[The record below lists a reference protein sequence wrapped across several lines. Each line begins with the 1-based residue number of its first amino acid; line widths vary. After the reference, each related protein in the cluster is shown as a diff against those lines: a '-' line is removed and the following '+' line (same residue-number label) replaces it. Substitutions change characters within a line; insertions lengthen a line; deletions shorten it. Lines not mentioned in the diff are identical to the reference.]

1 MSYVALLYTLLEK
14 ETFNM
19 LNIQDP
25 ELVQLSY
32 EQHQRPLDKIHRHA
46 VLDLPF
52 RSYFLTAVLCSIFA
66 LILWGGFLNGYIKIN
81 FSQLSLTTWHIHEML
96 FGFAATVAVGFILT
110 AAQTW
115 TGKSSI
121 KGLAVLGFITL
132 WLIVRVCL
140 FLSLVAETEVNQ
152 TILLYSAIV
161 LQLLWWLGSI
171 FVFSRLVLSRKNR
184 RNYIFIPLLMA
195 LMLTNIGLLVLDIN
209 GYKLAS
215 LHIARTA
222 VLLFCLLMGVLG
234 GRVIPFFTISGAK
247 TAAITPPSWLS
258 VLITSLSLLGILV
271 FFSGY
276 FIQLPFT
283 PAILMISAGVAHLL
297 RLSYWRTA
305 STLKITLLWS
315 LHLSYFSLG
324 LGLILLGSSYLFT
337 AENSFYISFSDALHV
352 ITIAAMGLMIFA
364 MMSRVSLGHTGRAL
378 LPDKLVS
385 GVFLLIFIAAIS
397 RVLLPTLQRPL
408 LGWNISLAGWLVA
421 ASLFLIIYFPIL
433 TKPKRSGF

>member
-1 MSYVALLYTLLEK
+1 
-14 ETFNM
+14 M

-25 ELVQLSY
+25 ELIQLNH
-32 EQHQRPLDKIHRHA
+32 EQHQSPLAKVHHHA
-46 VLDLPF
+46 VLDLAF
-52 RSYFLTAVLCSIFA
+52 RSYFLAAVLCSIFA
-66 LILWGGFLNGYIKIN
+66 LTLWGAFLNGYINISFN
-81 FSQLSLTTWHIHEML
+81 QLSPATWHIHEML

-115 TGKSSI
+115 TGKKSI
-121 KGLAVLGFITL
+121 KGLAVLSFITL

-140 FLSLVAETEVNQ
+140 AMSLVVDTQANQ
-152 TILLYSAIV
+152 SLFLYTAIT

-171 FVFSRLVLSRKNR
+171 LVFTKLVFLSRNK
-184 RNYIFIPLLMA
+184 RNYIFIPLFIA
-195 LMLTNIGLLVLDIN
+195 LMLTNISLLILDAN
-209 GYKLAS
+209 GYKALS

-234 GRVIPFFTISGAK
+234 GRVIPFFTVSGAK
-247 TAAITPPSWLS
+247 TSAIQQPNWLTA
-258 VLITSLSLLGILV
+258 LITTLSLLGILV

-283 PAILMISAGVAHLL
+283 PAILMIGVGIAHLV
-297 RLSYWRTA
+297 RLSYWRTV
-305 STLKITLLWS
+305 STLQISLLWS

-324 LGLILLGSSYLFT
+324 LGLILLGSSYLF
-337 AENSFYISFSDALHV
+337 AMESLFYISFADAIHV

-378 LPDKLVS
+378 LPHKLVS
-385 GVFLLIFIAAIS
+385 LIFLLIFISAIS
-397 RVLLPTLQRPL
+397 RVLLPTFQHPL
-408 LGWNISLAGWLVA
+408 LGWNISLSAWLIA

-433 TKPKRSGF
+433 TKPKRSRF